1 MNAFSEAQAY
11 QPEIVAL
18 CDSCGTDLLA
28 HWNRFRDLRRQ
39 VFVCQRCA
47 FKRIERETGLVFQR
61 ARTGVP

>member
-1 MNAFSEAQAY
+1 MNIPATAQAY
-11 QPEIVAL
+11 LPEVVAI
-18 CDSCGTDLLA
+18 CDTCGTDLFA

-47 FKRIERETGLVFQR
+47 FKRIERETGLAFQR